1 MRSGLLRKRITLQ
14 RSTSTQDGFGQDV
27 ITWGDVGS
35 RWASVEPLAGRE
47 FEDGQQNISRVET
60 RFVTRYTTGITS
72 KNRIVFDNVNYEIE
86 SIINVDQRNR
96 EMEILCS
103 RITTA

>member
-1 MRSGLLRKRITLQ
+1 MRAGLLRKRITLQ
-14 RSTSTQDGFGQDV
+14 RSTSTQDTFGADV
-27 ITWGDVGS
+27 VTWADVGG

-47 FEDGQQNISRVET
+47 FEDGQQNISRIET

-72 KNRIVFDNVNYEIE
+72 KNRIVFNNVNYDIE
-86 SIINVDQRNR
+86 SIINVDQRDR

-103 RITTA
+103 RVTTS

>member
-14 RSTSTQDGFGQDV
+14 RSTSTQNSLGEDV
-27 ITWGDVGS
+27 VTWANLGS

-47 FEDGQQNISRVET
+47 FENAQQNVSRIET
-60 RFVTRYTTGITS
+60 RFITRYTTGITS

-86 SIINVDQRNR
+86 SIINVDQRSR
-96 EMEILCS
+96 ELEILCS